1 MFKPVWS
8 EALITVN
15 TDLIWL
21 FAFKNKTHLNFAKQE
36 SSEVAGDASFECLF
50 AKQLTKY
57 VYLTVR
63 LMIKV
68 CHRVPVRMT
77 CVSSCSVMLPLS
89 YPSCSSM
96 FTDRDTGNYRIWS
109 SQV

>member
-1 MFKPVWS
+1 M
-8 EALITVN
+8 TVN
-15 TDLIWL
+15 TDLIGL
-21 FAFKNKTHLNFAKQE
+21 FAFENKTHLNFAKQE

-50 AKQLTKY
+50 TKQHTKY

-63 LMIKV
+63 LMIEV

-89 YPSCSSM
+89 YPSCTSV
-96 FTDRDTGNYRIWS
+96 FIDRDTGNSRIWS